1 MTGSLLTLV
10 STVAV
15 LTNYIQEAY
24 AAGKISDHVLTL
36 MDANLVQVFYFQNRQ
51 KYFARDREKKKLHP
65 VKILWH

>member
-51 KYFARDREKKKLHP
+51 KYFARDREKKKLYP
-65 VKILWH
+65 VKILGH